1 MGKEIKSTKKDT
13 RKVKSNHK
21 KTPKTAA
28 DYKRELIRHHRDAV
42 KRHRE
47 EGYTHFGYC
56 NCVW

>member
-1 MGKEIKSTKKDT
+1 MSKATNKGT

-28 DYKRELIRHHRDAV
+28 DYERELIRHHRDAV

-56 NCVW
+56 NCGW